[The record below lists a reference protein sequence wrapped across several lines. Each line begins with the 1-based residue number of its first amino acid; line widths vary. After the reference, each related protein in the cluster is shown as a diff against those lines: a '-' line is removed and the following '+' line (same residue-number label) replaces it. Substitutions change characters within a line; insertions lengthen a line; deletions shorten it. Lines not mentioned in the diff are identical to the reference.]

1 MDIQAVY
8 QIIYTVLFVLAG
20 VFFVAAIFVFFQF
33 KILDVFEDL
42 SGVKIRKRPGKAT
55 GTQPSKRRLVKAG
68 GKKAVTQPETGTA
81 PISQM
86 PSAES
91 GSNTVWLDERQT
103 VNLDESKT
111 EDPATEICKTADMT
125 ATAGLTGAATVS
137 LAGANEDAR
146 AALDFRPGAKI
157 IVTQSMER
165 I

>member
-20 VFFVAAIFVFFQF
+20 VFFAAAIFVFFQF
-33 KILDVFEDL
+33 KILDIFEDL
-42 SGVKIRKRPGKAT
+42 SGVKLRKKSGK
-55 GTQPSKRRLVKAG
+55 GTVSQPAKRRLVKAG
-68 GKKAVTQPETGTA
+68 GKKEETA
-81 PISQM
+81 PITWPVPNSRE
-86 PSAES
+86 STAGS

-157 IVTQSMER
+157 IVAQSMER

>member
-20 VFFVAAIFVFFQF
+20 VFFAAAIFVFFQF

-42 SGVKIRKRPGKAT
+42 SGVKIRKKPGKAT
-55 GTQPSKRRLVKAG
+55 GTQSSKRRLVKVS
-68 GKKAVTQPETGTA
+68 GKKAVASPATGPVPVPQTPTA
-81 PISQM
+81 
-86 PSAES
+86 EG

-146 AALDFRPGAKI
+146 AALDFRPGARI
-157 IVTQSMER
+157 IVAQSMER